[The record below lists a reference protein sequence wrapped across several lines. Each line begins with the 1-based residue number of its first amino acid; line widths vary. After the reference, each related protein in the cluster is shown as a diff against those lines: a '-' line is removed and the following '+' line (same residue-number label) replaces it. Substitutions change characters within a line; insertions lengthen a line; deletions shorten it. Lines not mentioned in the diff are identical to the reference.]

1 MFLMYFTEQPMSVYD
16 EEAGRQAGYT
26 SVLFSNRHFDPKV
39 GARLYQE
46 RMTEYRL
53 AEDVGFDG
61 IMVNEHHNAPFC
73 MQPQI
78 TVWSSILA
86 AITKRAKIVQLG
98 NPLPVYDNPL
108 QFAETISMIDMI
120 SGGRL
125 VSGIVR
131 GAGQEQVCMNAN
143 PAYNRERF
151 DEAHN
156 LLIKALSEDGPF
168 HWEGEHYQLRVV
180 NPWARPMQQPHPRIW
195 VPGVFSAET
204 IAWAARHRY
213 PYIALNTPLHLT
225 GDLWKI
231 YDVAAR
237 QVGYRAGPEN
247 RGYLLRVHVQ
257 DSEEKALR
265 NGREFLWMQGEFTGI
280 GHPYW
285 TNPPG
290 YSSAAQR
297 RASVARANGLG
308 PASGA
313 APFEKQIEMNELVAG
328 TPQQVIE
335 RLRVVLETTR
345 PGILAIWA
353 NDGRIDHRDSMR
365 CIELMGKEVLPALR
379 EIGRELGLDDPFSI
393 DSPISLA
400 QTPASQLQPQ
410 PDFTLQDLL
419 AGR

>member
-1 MFLMYFTEQPMSVYD
+1 VFLMYFTEQPMSAYPED
-16 EEAGRQAGYT
+16 EGRKAGYT
-26 SVLFSNRHFDPKV
+26 SVLFSNRHFDPRE

-46 RMTEYRL
+46 RMEEYRL

-61 IMVNEHHNAPFC
+61 IMLNEHHNAPFC

-86 AITKRAKIVQLG
+86 AITRRVKIVQLG

-108 QFAETISMIDMI
+108 QFAETIAMIDMI

-131 GAGQEQVCMNAN
+131 GAGQEQICMNAN

-151 DEAHN
+151 NEAHDV
-156 LLIKALSEDGPF
+156 LVKALSQDGPLY
-168 HWEGEHYQLRVV
+168 WEGEHYQLRVI
-180 NPWARPMQQPHPRIW
+180 NQWARPLQKPHPRIW

-225 GDLWKI
+225 GELWKI

-257 DSEEKALR
+257 DNEAKALR
-265 NGREFLWMQGEFTGI
+265 NGREFMWMQGEFTGI

-285 TNPPG
+285 FSPPG
-290 YSSAAQR
+290 YSSASQR
-297 RASVARANGLG
+297 RGYVARANGLG
-308 PASGA
+308 PSAFA
-313 APFEKQIEMNELVAG
+313 LPFEKQLEKHEIIAG
-328 TPQQVIE
+328 TPQQVIDN
-335 RLRVVLETTR
+335 LRVVLENTR
-345 PGILAIWA
+345 PGILALWG
-353 NDGRIDHRDSMR
+353 NDGKVDHEDSLR
-365 CIELMGKEVLPALR
+365 CIELMGKEVLPAVR

-393 DSPISLA
+393 NAPLSLDL
-400 QTPASQLQPQ
+400 TPRDQLQPQ
-410 PDFTLQDLL
+410 PDFTVEDLL